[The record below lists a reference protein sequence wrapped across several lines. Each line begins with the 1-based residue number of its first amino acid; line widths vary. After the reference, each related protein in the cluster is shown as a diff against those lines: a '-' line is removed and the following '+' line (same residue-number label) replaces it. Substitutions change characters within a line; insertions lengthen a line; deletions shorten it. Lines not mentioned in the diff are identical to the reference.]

1 MHHMTKRTKQLTL
14 TALLSGLVCYRVGL
28 FTGCSSSST
37 WHSMQ
42 RIIREEEYEHESR
55 PNYYIRQET
64 SSSSPP
70 PQRRRDATDGLP
82 YKCGVVFFYH
92 IPSTGGGELS
102 VKYSSYTSMFRIKNY
117 CTFCHHTN
125 LCI

>member
-1 MHHMTKRTKQLTL
+1 MTKRTKHTAAVTL

-37 WHSMQ
+37 WYSMQ
-42 RIIREEEYEHESR
+42 MIIKEGEYKHESR

-70 PQRRRDATDGLP
+70 PQRRHGATDGLP

-92 IPSTGGGELS
+92 IPSTGGGELRDE
-102 VKYSSYTSMFRIKNY
+102 VVHTSMFMN
-117 CTFCHHTN
+117 
-125 LCI
+125 

>member
-1 MHHMTKRTKQLTL
+1 MTKRTKHTAAVTL

-37 WHSMQ
+37 WYSMQ
-42 RIIREEEYEHESR
+42 RIKEEEYKHESR

-64 SSSSPP
+64 SSSSSPP
-70 PQRRRDATDGLP
+70 HRRRDATDGLP

-92 IPSTGGGELS
+92 IPSTGGGELREE
-102 VKYSSYTSMFRIKNY
+102 VVHTSMFMN
-117 CTFCHHTN
+117 
-125 LCI
+125 